1 MTIESRMDFV
11 PSKIKEKIMSE
22 NINTQTE
29 VWKLPENPWPAT
41 LAVMLA
47 TFMFVLDSTIAN
59 VALPHMAG
67 SFSSSNEEA
76 LWILTS
82 YMIASGIILPS
93 VAWFSGVFGRK
104 NFFLGCV
111 LLFTF
116 ASFLCGLATTL
127 DQMIFFRI
135 IQGLGGGAIIPISQ
149 AILLENFP
157 LEKRRMAMSIFG
169 VGIILAPI
177 IGPVLGGWITDNYS
191 WHWIFYINVPIGFLA
206 VYLSNLFI
214 EDPPFARKKSGQKID
229 FLGFGFLIIWLVCL
243 QTVLD
248 KGQNA
253 DWFSS
258 PWICWTFAASMISMI
273 AFILSQLFNDKSI
286 IDLSVFKDRNFSFG
300 TALLFL
306 VMAVLYSSIA
316 IMPLFLQSLL
326 RYSAY
331 LSGLSLMPRGIG
343 SVISIIITGAFAK
356 KADDRVLIAIGL
368 CLLGTGSLMFGFSNL
383 QISMIN
389 IIIPNF
395 IFGLGMGFCMI
406 ALTTISLVTLDH
418 TKMTNATGIQALI
431 KNIGG
436 AIGMSI
442 VATMLSRFG
451 QMHQYNMVGNLNP
464 LNPAY
469 NNRVHMVAAGL
480 SKYSHPVI
488 AQIKANYLMYAEL
501 LKQSNLWAFMDAFRV
516 VGLLCFLIIPI
527 LFFMKSGNKDSSSDG
542 DMSAMH

>member
-1 MTIESRMDFV
+1 M
-11 PSKIKEKIMSE
+11 SKETFAE
-22 NINTQTE
+22 E
-29 VWKLPENPWPAT
+29 WKLPENPWPAT

-47 TFMFVLDSTIAN
+47 TFIFVLDSTIAN

-82 YMIASGIILPS
+82 YMIASGIVLPS

-104 NFFLGCV
+104 KFFINCV
-111 LLFTF
+111 LLFTVS
-116 ASFLCGLATTL
+116 SFLCGLAQTL
-127 DQMIFFRI
+127 DQMILARI
-135 IQGLGGGAIIPISQ
+135 LQGLGGGAIVPISQ

-169 VGIILAPI
+169 VGIIIAPI

-191 WHWIFYINVPIGFLA
+191 WHWIFYINVPLGFLA
-206 VYLSNLFI
+206 AALTNMFV
-214 EDPPFARKKSGQKID
+214 EDPPFARKKEGQKID
-229 FLGFGFLIIWLVCL
+229 FVGFSFLILWLVCL
-243 QTVLD
+243 QVVLD

-258 PWICWTFAASMISMI
+258 PWICWTFAVSMISMI
-273 AFILSQLFNDKSI
+273 VFIVSQLVNEKSI
-286 IDLSVFKDRNFSFG
+286 IDLRVFKDKNFSFG
-300 TALLFL
+300 TILLVL
-306 VMAVLYSSIA
+306 IMAVLYSSIA
-316 IMPLFLQSLL
+316 IMPLFLQNLL
-326 RYSAY
+326 RYSAF
-331 LSGLSLMPRGIG
+331 LSGYSMMPRGVG
-343 SVISIIITGAFAK
+343 SVTAIIITGVFAK
-356 KADDRVLIAIGL
+356 KIDDRLLIAIGL
-368 CLLGTGSLMFGFSNL
+368 MLMGAGGLIFGTSNL

-406 ALTTISLVTLDH
+406 SLSTLSLA
-418 TKMTNATGIQALI
+418 TLKAEKMTNATGIQALL

-451 QMHQYNMVGNLNP
+451 QMHQHSMVGYLNP
-464 LNPAY
+464 LNPVFKAK
-469 NNRVHMVAAGL
+469 VAGTTAML
-480 SKYSHPVI
+480 AKYSHI
-488 AQIKANYLMYAEL
+488 TLASQKANYLMYLEL
-501 LKQSNLWAFMDAFRV
+501 LRQSTLWAFMDAFRIF
-516 VGLLCFLIIPI
+516 GLICFLIIPI
-527 LFFMKSGNKDSSSDG
+527 LFLMKRSAPTTGDS